1 MIASVAGTV
10 AALSPDAAVVE
21 VGGVGLLVQCTPA
34 TLAGLRVG
42 QQTRLVT
49 TLVVRETELTLYGF
63 ADADERDV
71 FETLQSASG
80 VGPRLAQAVLGV
92 HSPDSVRRA
101 VAAEDLAALTK
112 VPGIGRKGAQRIVL
126 DLRDRLG
133 PPVPAPAA
141 GDGGV
146 GVGGAGGDGAAPA
159 AGTGVTA
166 GEQVRLALLGLG
178 YTAREADDAL
188 AAALADS
195 LSDPLATTGADA
207 LATVPAG
214 NGHGDA
220 GPGSRAGRDG
230 PGDPRA
236 NGAGTGRAGSGRAE
250 TPDPVGVLLRRALAA
265 LRPR

>member
-21 VGGVGLLVQCTPA
+21 VGGVGLLVQCTPT

-42 QQTRLVT
+42 QQARLVT

-63 ADADERDV
+63 VDANERDV

-126 DLRDRLG
+126 DLKDRLG
-133 PPVPAPAA
+133 PPTPMPSA
-141 GDGGV
+141 GDD
-146 GVGGAGGDGAAPA
+146 GVGGGGGTGGGATPA
-159 AGTGVTA
+159 AGTGVA
-166 GEQVRLALLGLG
+166 AAEQVRLALLGLG

-188 AAALADS
+188 AAALAD
-195 LSDPLATTGADA
+195 PLAASAADA

-214 NGHGDA
+214 NGRG
-220 GPGSRAGRDG
+220 
-230 PGDPRA
+230 
-236 NGAGTGRAGSGRAE
+236 GA
-250 TPDPVGVLLRRALAA
+250 
-265 LRPR
+265 

>member
-21 VGGVGLLVQCTPA
+21 VGGVGLLVQCAPA

-42 QQTRLVT
+42 QQARLVT

-141 GDGGV
+141 GDDGV

-195 LSDPLATTGADA
+195 LAITGADA
-207 LATVPAG
+207 LAAVPAG
-214 NGHGDA
+214 NGHGNA
-220 GPGSRAGRDG
+220 GPGSRAGRAG

-236 NGAGTGRAGSGRAE
+236 TATGTGRAGSGRAE